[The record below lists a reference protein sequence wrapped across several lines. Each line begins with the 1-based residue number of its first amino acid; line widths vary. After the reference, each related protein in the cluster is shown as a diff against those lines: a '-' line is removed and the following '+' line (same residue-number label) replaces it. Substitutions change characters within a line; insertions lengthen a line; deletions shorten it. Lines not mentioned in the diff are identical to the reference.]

1 MKVSFVIPV
10 YKVEKYLDE
19 CVQSI
24 LKQTYRD
31 YEILLVDDGSPDLC
45 PEMCDHWARVDDR
58 IKTLHK
64 PNGGLSDARNYG
76 LRHAMGEYIVFIDSD
91 DFWCHDDDLQKL
103 MAVAEKNPQVD
114 FVGYNCQYYYEDK
127 NAYFSWIAYSD
138 ELSALVT
145 GDKAIQL
152 LVKSGTFPMSACLKL
167 MKRSTLVDGGI
178 SFKKGQ
184 IAEDIPWFINLLDKS
199 KNCMFV
205 NEYVYAYRQ
214 NVAGSITASGGERS
228 FNSLFDILKTEIK
241 RMDSRSFSQEA
252 KDALYSFLAYEF
264 CILLTMSSCMP
275 KEKRKDLLQYKWLL
289 KYTANPKVRKAALVN
304 KFFGIKVTEWVLKY
318 YTNHVRK

>member
-24 LKQTYRD
+24 WKQTYRD

-228 FNSLFDILKTEIK
+228 FNSLFDIVKTEIK

-275 KEKRKDLLQYKWLL
+275 KE
-289 KYTANPKVRKAALVN
+289 N
-304 KFFGIKVTEWVLKY
+304 
-318 YTNHVRK
+318 